1 MDEARV
7 TYILTP
13 PQRRTSSRPLTQ
25 PGEQTDVLSSRSP
38 VFARVSLNTPHS
50 LAWRG
55 WPVQANADTKQPA
68 KVDAFDLA
76 RLWKVPEVPGW
87 KKINSVHLAVQDFC
101 PGEQPPTTTRGDV
114 FAWR

>member
-25 PGEQTDVLSSRSP
+25 PGEQTDVLSSPSS
-38 VFARVSLNTPHS
+38 VFARFSLNNAHF

-55 WPVQANADTKQPA
+55 AGT
-68 KVDAFDLA
+68 
-76 RLWKVPEVPGW
+76 G
-87 KKINSVHLAVQDFC
+87 
-101 PGEQPPTTTRGDV
+101 
-114 FAWR
+114 